1 MFALTFRREIENR
14 FMATKLTTSCE
25 WLSLQQLTE
34 YAAVSDRTLRT
45 WLHRATDALPAVRVH
60 GKILVRRSE
69 FDSWLEHHRI
79 QPDGLNDVDS
89 IVNAV
94 IQDME

>member
-1 MFALTFRREIENR
+1 MIPFHSRYEAESDS
-14 FMATKLTTSCE
+14 FMAENSTISRE

-45 WLHRATDALPAVRVH
+45 WLHRGTDALPAVRVH

-79 QPDGLNDVDS
+79 QPDGLNDVVNS
-89 IVNAV
+89 IIKDV
-94 IQDME
+94 E